1 MLKTIERPPS
11 ALDVISQHAMDSSA
25 GGSGSR
31 MSLGIGAWII
41 ILAVLFVIFAAIAAY
56 LS

>member
-1 MLKTIERPPS
+1 M
-11 ALDVISQHAMDSSA
+11 ANSSVV
-25 GGSGSR
+25 GSGSR

-56 LS
+56 LA